1 MTITVASFGGGTD
14 STAMLIG
21 MWEKGEKVDLILFAD
36 TGGEKPHT
44 YDHIKRFSEW
54 LVKNGMPE
62 ITVVRYKKETLE
74 ENCLRIKSLP
84 SIAYGF
90 KKCSLKFKVQPQDQ
104 FVNNWQPAKDAWAR
118 GEKVIK
124 LIGYDASEGRRAE
137 RKSSPINEKKYQFR
151 YPLIE
156 WGWDRATCIDVIK
169 SQQVKCQTCDG
180 SGMIFDLH
188 AALTGDEDCPR
199 CRGKGY
205 EFGFPLPGKSAC
217 FFCPSSKAQEVKQ
230 LAKQYPDLAARAVVM
245 EKNAILTDI
254 KGLGRDYSWAEML
267 KFDEAQTKLF
277 DSDWSTAEVPCG
289 CFE

>member
-62 ITVVRYKKETLE
+62 ITVVKEKITLE
-74 ENCLRIKSLP
+74 QDCLDRRALP

-90 KKCSLKFKVQPQDQ
+90 KTCSQRFKIQPQDK
-104 FVNNWQPAKDAWAR
+104 FMNNWQPAKDAWER
-118 GEKVIK
+118 GEKVLK
-124 LIGYDASEGRRAE
+124 LVGYDATEERRA
-137 RKSSPINEKKYQFR
+137 KDYGDKKYQMR

-156 WGWDRATCIDVIK
+156 WGWDRRTCIDLIQ
-169 SQQVKCQTCDG
+169 SYG
-180 SGMIFDLH
+180 I
-188 AALTGDEDCPR
+188 
-199 CRGKGY
+199 
-205 EFGFPLPGKSAC
+205 PLPGKSAC

-230 LAKQYPDLAARAVVM
+230 LAKQYPDLAARAVAM

-254 KGLGRDYSWAEML
+254 KGLGRDYSWTEML

-289 CFE
+289 CFEG

>member
-21 MWEKGEKVDLILFAD
+21 MMEKGEKVDLILFAD

-54 LVKNGMPE
+54 LVKNGMPD

-137 RKSSPINEKKYQFR
+137 RPSSPANQKKYQFR

-156 WGWDRATCIDVIK
+156 WGWDRKKCIEVIR
-169 SQQVKCQTCDG
+169 SAG
-180 SGMIFDLH
+180 L
-188 AALTGDEDCPR
+188 
-199 CRGKGY
+199 
-205 EFGFPLPGKSAC
+205 PLPGKSAC

-230 LAKQYPDLAARAVVM
+230 LAKDYPDLTQRAIAM
-245 EKNAILTDI
+245 EANAELTTI
-254 KGLGRDYSWAEML
+254 KGLGRDYSWTELL
-267 KFDEAQTKLF
+267 KFDDAQTKLF
-277 DSDWSTAEVPCG
+277 DSDWSTAEIPCG
-289 CFE
+289 CME

>member
-21 MWEKGEKVDLILFAD
+21 MMEKGEKVDLILFAD

-44 YDHIKRFSEW
+44 MHHIKRFSEW
-54 LVKNGMPE
+54 LVKNGMPD

-137 RKSSPINEKKYQFR
+137 RPSSPANQKKYQFR

-156 WGWDRATCIDVIK
+156 WGWDRKKCIEVIR
-169 SQQVKCQTCDG
+169 SAG
-180 SGMIFDLH
+180 L
-188 AALTGDEDCPR
+188 
-199 CRGKGY
+199 
-205 EFGFPLPGKSAC
+205 PLPGKSAC

-230 LAKQYPDLAARAVVM
+230 LAKDYPDLTQRAIAM
-245 EKNAILTDI
+245 EANAELTTI
-254 KGLGRDYSWAEML
+254 KGLGRDYSWTELL
-267 KFDEAQTKLF
+267 KFDDAQTKLF

-289 CFE
+289 CME

>member
-1 MTITVASFGGGTD
+1 MITVASFGGGTD

-44 YDHIKRFSEW
+44 YDHIKSFSEW

-62 ITVVRYKKETLE
+62 ITVVRPPTVTLE
-74 ENCLRIKSLP
+74 EDCLKRKALP
-84 SIAYGF
+84 SIAYGVKNCSQRF
-90 KKCSLKFKVQPQDQ
+90 KIQPQDK
-104 FVNNWQPAKDAWAR
+104 FVNNWQPAKDAWKR
-118 GEKVIK
+118 GEQVLKV
-124 LIGYDASEGRRAE
+124 IGYDASESRRAE
-137 RKSSPINEKKYQFR
+137 KAPIEKKYAKR

-156 WGWDRATCIDVIK
+156 WGWDRRTCV
-169 SQQVKCQTCDG
+169 
-180 SGMIFDLH
+180 DLIQSY
-188 AALTGDEDCPR
+188 GIQ
-199 CRGKGY
+199 
-205 EFGFPLPGKSAC
+205 LPNKSAC

-230 LAKQYPDLAARAVVM
+230 LAKQYPDLAARAVAM

-289 CFE
+289 CFEG

>member
-1 MTITVASFGGGTD
+1 MINVASFGGGTD

-62 ITVVRYKKETLE
+62 ITVVRYKRETLE
-74 ENCLRIKSLP
+74 ENCLRVKSLP

-104 FVNNWQPAKDAWAR
+104 FVNNWQPAKDAWAN

-137 RKSSPINEKKYQFR
+137 RPSSVINQKKYEFR

-156 WGWDRATCIDVIK
+156 WGWDRKKCIEVIQ
-169 SQQVKCQTCDG
+169 SVG
-180 SGMIFDLH
+180 L
-188 AALTGDEDCPR
+188 
-199 CRGKGY
+199 
-205 EFGFPLPGKSAC
+205 PLPGKSAC

-230 LAKQYPDLAARAVVM
+230 LAVEYPELAKRAIAM
-245 EKNAILTDI
+245 EANAELTTI
-254 KGLGRDYSWAEML
+254 KGLGRDYSWTELL
-267 KFDEAQTKLF
+267 KFDDAQTKLF

-289 CFE
+289 CYE